1 MFCSPDMQISEG
13 YYFAFFK
20 FWTQSDKALPLHT
33 AWYHFEGGSS
43 WIEATNPRRLCD
55 CFTEILIVREVE

>member
-20 FWTQSDKALPLHT
+20 FWTQSDKALPLRT
-33 AWYHFEGGSS
+33 AWYHFEGVRAGLRSQTL
-43 WIEATNPRRLCD
+43 ED
-55 CFTEILIVREVE
+55 YVIVFLKFWLWEK